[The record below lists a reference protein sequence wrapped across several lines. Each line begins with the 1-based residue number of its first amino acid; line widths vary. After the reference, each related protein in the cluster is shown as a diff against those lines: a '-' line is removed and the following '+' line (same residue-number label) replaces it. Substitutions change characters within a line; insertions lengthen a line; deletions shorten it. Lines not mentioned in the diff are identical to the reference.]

1 MLLAHLNKSY
11 FCLHVDNMA
20 KTLHVLALGNFPV
33 HPNVQFYPEYVTEYV
48 TWFGMLSDWGFL
60 NAEQYY
66 KLVLNIGQ

>member
-1 MLLAHLNKSY
+1 
-11 FCLHVDNMA
+11 MA